1 MNFPFLTLITF
12 IPLLGA
18 VAVALMPGKRE
29 RELKLVAILFSV
41 PSLVL
46 ALVAWLLCAQRA
58 GEMQLLEEAIWIPT
72 LNAHYR
78 VGVDGISLPLVFL
91 TTLLTTLSLFY
102 SSYTI
107 KKRVKE
113 FFALFLLLETGM
125 IGVFVALDL
134 ILFYIFWEV
143 GLVPMFLLI
152 GIWGQ
157 PQDRPQYSAIKF
169 FLYTLVGSVAMLLAF
184 IAIYLTTGTWNILQI
199 PSLKPLAGN
208 PALAIAAFWAIFL
221 AFAIKVP
228 SWPFHTWLPDAHTAA
243 PTAGSV
249 VLAGVLLKLGG
260 YGMIRILLPFF
271 PDLFR
276 QFAPWIG
283 VLALISMIYGALVS
297 MAQWDLKRL
306 IAYSSVSHMGFFMLG
321 LVAAAASL
329 DVANPVLNNRAIA
342 LNGAVLQMFNHGII
356 TGGLFFL
363 VGVIYE
369 RTHTR
374 DLKAFGGL
382 SAKMPIYYGVMLM
395 TALASLGL
403 PGLAGFISE
412 FMVFRGAFALIPTYA
427 IIGIVAI
434 VLGAAYILWKIIQH
448 VFLGEFSEERWQKI
462 FNPAHWHFSLD
473 MARFEVVTMAPLLF
487 FMVLVGVYPAP
498 VLNVINAA
506 TTLLLAGL

>member
-12 IPLLGA
+12 IPLVGA
-18 VAVALMPGKRE
+18 IVVALIPGNRE
-29 RELKLVAILFSV
+29 REIKWFSV
-41 PSLVL
+41 LVSLVP
-46 ALVAWLLCAQRA
+46 LVLSIVLWVLYVQTS
-58 GEMQLLEEAIWIPT
+58 GGMQFMEEAMWIPT
-72 LNAHYR
+72 LNAYYR
-78 VGVDGISLPLVFL
+78 MGVDGISVPLVFL

-102 SSYTI
+102 SAYTI
-107 KKRVKE
+107 KVRVKE
-113 FFALFLLLETGM
+113 FFALFMLLEMGM
-125 IGVFVALDL
+125 LGVFVSLDL
-134 ILFYIFWEV
+134 VLFYVFWEV

-184 IAIYLTTGTWNILQI
+184 IAIFLTTGTWNISEI
-199 PSLKPLAGN
+199 PSLGPLAGS
-208 PALAIAAFWAIFL
+208 PALAVAAFWGIFL

-228 SWPFHTWLPDAHTAA
+228 MWPFHTWLPDAHTAA

-249 VLAGVLLKLGG
+249 ILAGVLLKLGG
-260 YGMIRILLPFF
+260 YGLIRILLPFF
-271 PDLFR
+271 PALFK
-276 QFAPWIG
+276 QFAPFIG
-283 VLALISMIYGALVS
+283 VIALISMIYGALVS

-306 IAYSSVSHMGFFMLG
+306 IAYSSVSHMGYFTLG

-329 DVANPVLNNRAIA
+329 SVSDPALSSRSIA
-342 LNGAVLQMFNHGII
+342 MSGAVLQMFNHGII

-382 SAKMPIYYGVMLM
+382 SAKLPVYYGVMLM
-395 TALASLGL
+395 TGLASLGL

-412 FMVFRGAFALIPTYA
+412 FLVFRGAFDVIPAYA
-427 IIGIVAI
+427 IIGIIAI
-434 VLGAAYILWKIIQH
+434 VLTAAYILWKIIQY
-448 VFLGEFSEERWQKI
+448 VFLGEFSEEKWSSI
-462 FNPAHWHFSLD
+462 FDPEHWHFSLD
-473 MARFEVVTMAPLLF
+473 MARFEVITMVPLLF

-498 VLNVINAA
+498 ILNMINAA
-506 TTLLLAGL
+506 STAILGAL

>member
-1 MNFPFLTLITF
+1 MSFPFLTLITF
-12 IPLLGA
+12 IPLVGA
-18 VAVALMPGKRE
+18 VIVALIPGNRE
-29 RELKLVAILFSV
+29 REIKWFSV
-41 PSLVL
+41 IVSLVP
-46 ALVAWLLCAQRA
+46 LVLSIVMWVFYVQTEGGMRFV
-58 GEMQLLEEAIWIPT
+58 EEAAWIPT
-72 LNAHYR
+72 LNAYYR
-78 VGVDGISLPLVFL
+78 MGVDGISMPLVFL

-107 KKRVKE
+107 KVRVKE
-113 FFALFLLLETGM
+113 FFALFLLLEMGM

-134 ILFYIFWEV
+134 VLFYVFWEI

-157 PQDRPQYSAIKF
+157 PKDRPQYSAIKF
-169 FLYTLVGSVAMLLAF
+169 FLFTLIGSVAMLLAF
-184 IAIYLTTGTWNILQI
+184 IAIFLDTGTWNILEI
-199 PSLKPLAGN
+199 SSLGPLMGN
-208 PALAIAAFWAIFL
+208 PALAVAAFWAIFL
-221 AFAIKVP
+221 AFAIKIP
-228 SWPFHTWLPDAHTAA
+228 MWPVHTWLPDAHTAA

-271 PDLFR
+271 PAQFKL
-276 QFAPWIG
+276 FAPYIG
-283 VLALISMIYGALVS
+283 VIALVSMIYGALVS

-306 IAYSSVSHMGFFMLG
+306 IAYSSVSHMGYFTLG

-329 DVANPVLNNRAIA
+329 DVSDSILTSRAIA

-382 SAKMPIYYGVMLM
+382 SAKLPVFYGVMLM
-395 TALASLGL
+395 TGLASLGL

-412 FMVFRGAFALIPTYA
+412 FLVFRGAFHIMPVYA
-427 IIGIVAI
+427 IIGIIAI
-434 VLGAAYILWKIIQH
+434 VLTAAYILWKIIQY
-448 VFLGEFSEERWQKI
+448 VFLGEFSEEKWGKI
-462 FNPAHWHFSLD
+462 FDTEHWHFSLD
-473 MARFEVVTMAPLLF
+473 MDRFEVVTMVPLLF
-487 FMVLVGVYPAP
+487 FMLLVGVYPAP

-506 TTLLLAGL
+506 STALLSSL

>member
-1 MNFPFLTLITF
+1 MSFPFLTLITF
-12 IPLLGA
+12 VPLLGA
-18 VAVALMPGKRE
+18 LAVALIPSQRE
-29 RELKLVAILFSV
+29 REIRWFSIWI
-41 PSLVL
+41 SLVPL
-46 ALVAWLLCAQRA
+46 LLSIIAWIMYAQTR
-58 GEMQLLEEAIWIPT
+58 GGIQFKEEAMWIPT
-72 LNAHYR
+72 LNAYYR
-78 VGVDGISLPLVFL
+78 LGADGISLPLVFL
-91 TTLLTTLSLFY
+91 TTLLTSLSLFY
-102 SSYTI
+102 SAHTI

-113 FFALFLLLETGM
+113 FFVLFLLLEMGM
-125 IGVFVALDL
+125 LGVFVSLDL
-134 ILFYIFWEV
+134 VLFYVFWEI

-184 IAIYLTTGTWNILQI
+184 IGIYLTTGTWNMLEIPKLQ
-199 PSLKPLAGN
+199 PLVGTG
-208 PALAIAAFWAIFL
+208 LAVAAFWAIFV

-249 VLAGVLLKLGG
+249 ILAGVLLKLGG

-271 PDLFR
+271 PDLFK
-276 QFAPWIG
+276 QYAPYIG
-283 VLALISMIYGALVS
+283 ALALISMIYGALVS
-297 MAQWDLKRL
+297 MAQTDLKRL

-321 LVAAAASL
+321 LTAAAASL
-329 DVANPVLNNRAIA
+329 DATDPMLSSRAIA
-342 LNGAVLQMFNHGII
+342 MSGAVLQMFNHGII

-382 SAKMPIYYGVMLM
+382 SAKLPVYYGVMLT

-412 FMVFRGAFALIPTYA
+412 FLIFRGAFYVIPTYA
-427 IIGIVAI
+427 IIGVLAI
-434 VLGAAYILWKIIQH
+434 VLGAAYILWKIIQSL
-448 VFLGEFSEERWQKI
+448 FLGEFSEDKWRKI
-462 FNPAHWHFSLD
+462 FDPAHWHFSLD
-473 MARFEVVTMAPLLF
+473 MSRFELVTMTPLLF
-487 FMVLVGVYPAP
+487 FMLLVGIYPAP
-498 VLNVINAA
+498 ILSLIN
-506 TTLLLAGL
+506 TTSTALLGGL

>member
-12 IPLLGA
+12 IPLLGS
-18 VAVALMPGKRE
+18 VVVALLPGGRE
-29 RELKLVAILFSV
+29 REMKTVAVLFSV
-41 PSLVL
+41 PSL
-46 ALVAWLLCAQRA
+46 ALSIIAWAAYTQTA
-58 GEMQLLEEAIWIPT
+58 GGMQMMEEAPWIPT
-72 LNAHYR
+72 LNAYYR
-78 VGVDGISLPLVFL
+78 MGVDGISLPLVFL
-91 TTLLTTLSLFY
+91 TSLLTTLSVFY
-102 SSYTI
+102 STYTI

-125 IGVFVALDL
+125 LGVFVSLDL
-134 ILFYIFWEV
+134 VLFYSFWEV

-184 IAIYLTTGTWNILQI
+184 IAIYMTTGTWNVLEIA
-199 PSLKPLAGN
+199 SLKPLAGN
-208 PALAIAAFWAIFL
+208 PGLAIAAFWAIFL

-276 QFAPWIG
+276 QFAPYIG
-283 VLALISMIYGALVS
+283 VLALISMVYGALVS

-321 LVAAAASL
+321 LAAAAATL
-329 DVANPVLNNRAIA
+329 DSSNPVLTSRAIA
-342 LNGAVLQMFNHGII
+342 LDGAVLQMFNHGII

-382 SAKMPIYYGVMLM
+382 SAKMPVFYGVMLM

-412 FMVFRGAFALIPTYA
+412 FLVFRGAFAIIPAYA
-427 IIGIVAI
+427 IIGVLAI
-434 VLGAAYILWKIIQH
+434 VLGAAYILWKIIQN
-448 VFLGEFSEERWQKI
+448 VFLGEFSEERWSKI
-462 FNPAHWHFSLD
+462 FDAAHWHFSLD
-473 MARFEVVTMAPLLF
+473 LAPFEVITMAPLLF
-487 FMVLVGVYPAP
+487 FMLLVGVYPAP
-498 VLNVINAA
+498 VLNVINATA
-506 TTLLLAGL
+506 TALLGGL

>member
-1 MNFPFLTLITF
+1 M
-12 IPLLGA
+12 
-18 VAVALMPGKRE
+18 M
-29 RELKLVAILFSV
+29 
-41 PSLVL
+41 
-46 ALVAWLLCAQRA
+46 
-58 GEMQLLEEAIWIPT
+58 
-72 LNAHYR
+72 
-78 VGVDGISLPLVFL
+78 
-91 TTLLTTLSLFY
+91 
-102 SSYTI
+102 
-107 KKRVKE
+107 
-113 FFALFLLLETGM
+113 
-125 IGVFVALDL
+125 GVFVALAL
-134 ILFYIFWEV
+134 VLFYVFWEV

-184 IAIYLTTGTWNILQI
+184 IAIYMTTGTWNILEI
-199 PSLKPLAGN
+199 PALGPLAGS
-208 PALAIAAFWAIFL
+208 PGLAVAAFWAIFI

-228 SWPFHTWLPDAHTAA
+228 SWPFHTWLPHAHTAP

-321 LVAAAASL
+321 LVAAAATL
-329 DVANPVLNNRAIA
+329 DASNPVLTSRAIA

-382 SAKMPIYYGVMLM
+382 SAKMPVYYGVMLM

-412 FMVFRGAFALIPTYA
+412 FLVFRGTFAIIPVNA
-427 IIGIVAI
+427 IIGVLAI
-434 VLGAAYILWKIIQH
+434 VLGAAYILWKIIQN
-448 VFLGEFSEERWQKI
+448 VFLGEFSEERWGKI
-462 FNPAHWHFSLD
+462 YDDHHWPFSLD
-473 MARFEVVTMAPLLF
+473 MARFELITLAPLLF
-487 FMVLVGVYPAP
+487 FMLLVGIYPAP
-498 VLNVINAA
+498 VLNAINATA
-506 TTLLLAGL
+506 TALLAGL

>member
-12 IPLLGA
+12 IPLVGA
-18 VAVALMPGKRE
+18 VIVVLIPGNRE
-29 RELKLVAILFSV
+29 REIKWISVLVSLI
-41 PSLVL
+41 PLVL
-46 ALVAWLLCAQRA
+46 SIVMWALYQT
-58 GEMQLLEEAIWIPT
+58 GGGMQFVEEAVWIPT
-72 LNAHYR
+72 LKAYYR
-78 VGVDGISLPLVFL
+78 MGVDGISLPMVFL
-91 TTLLTTLSLFY
+91 TTLLATLSLFY
-102 SSYTI
+102 SAYTI

-113 FFALFLLLETGM
+113 FFVLFLLLEMGM

-134 ILFYIFWEV
+134 VLFYVFWEI

-184 IAIYLTTGTWNILQI
+184 IAIFLTTDTWNILEI
-199 PSLKPLAGN
+199 PSLGPLAGS
-208 PALAIAAFWAIFL
+208 PALAVAAFWGIFL

-228 SWPFHTWLPDAHTAA
+228 MWPFHTWLPDAHTAA

-249 VLAGVLLKLGG
+249 ILAGVLLKLGG
-260 YGMIRILLPFF
+260 YGFIRILLPFF
-271 PDLFR
+271 PSLFK
-276 QFAPWIG
+276 QFAPYIG
-283 VLALISMIYGALVS
+283 VIALISMIYGALVS

-306 IAYSSVSHMGFFMLG
+306 IAYSSVSHMGYFTLG

-329 DVANPVLNNRAIA
+329 DASDPLLTSRVIA
-342 LNGAVLQMFNHGII
+342 MNGAVLQMFNHGVI

-382 SAKMPIYYGVMLM
+382 SAKLPVYYGVMLM
-395 TALASLGL
+395 TGLASLGL

-412 FMVFRGAFALIPTYA
+412 LLVFRGAFHIMPVYA
-427 IIGIVAI
+427 IIGVIAI
-434 VLGAAYILWKIIQH
+434 VLTAAYILWKIIQY
-448 VFLGEFSEERWQKI
+448 VFLGEFSEEKWSAI
-462 FNPAHWHFSLD
+462 FDAEHWHFSLD
-473 MARFEVVTMAPLLF
+473 MDRFEVITMAPLLF
-487 FMVLVGVYPAP
+487 LMLLVGIYPAP
-498 VLNVINAA
+498 ILNVINAA
-506 TTLLLAGL
+506 STALLSGL

>member
-1 MNFPFLTLITF
+1 M
-12 IPLLGA
+12 
-18 VAVALMPGKRE
+18 
-29 RELKLVAILFSV
+29 
-41 PSLVL
+41 
-46 ALVAWLLCAQRA
+46 
-58 GEMQLLEEAIWIPT
+58 WIPT
-72 LNAHYR
+72 LNAYYR
-78 VGVDGISLPLVFL
+78 LGADGISLPLVFL
-91 TTLLTTLSLFY
+91 TTLLTSLSLFY
-102 SSYTI
+102 SAHTI

-113 FFALFLLLETGM
+113 FFVLFLLLEMGM
-125 IGVFVALDL
+125 LGVFVSLDL
-134 ILFYIFWEV
+134 VLFYVFWEI

-184 IAIYLTTGTWNILQI
+184 IGIYLTTGTWNMLEIPKLQ
-199 PSLKPLAGN
+199 PLVGTG
-208 PALAIAAFWAIFL
+208 LAVAAFWAIFV

-249 VLAGVLLKLGG
+249 ILAGVLLKLGG

-271 PDLFR
+271 PDLFK
-276 QFAPWIG
+276 QYAPYIG
-283 VLALISMIYGALVS
+283 ALALISMIYGALVS
-297 MAQWDLKRL
+297 MAQTDLKRL

-321 LVAAAASL
+321 LTAAAASL
-329 DVANPVLNNRAIA
+329 DATDPMLSSRAIA
-342 LNGAVLQMFNHGII
+342 MSGAVLQMFNHGII

-382 SAKMPIYYGVMLM
+382 SAKLPVYYGVMLT

-412 FMVFRGAFALIPTYA
+412 FLIFRGAFYVIPTYA
-427 IIGIVAI
+427 IIGVLAI
-434 VLGAAYILWKIIQH
+434 VLGAAYILWKIIQSL
-448 VFLGEFSEERWQKI
+448 FLGEFSEDKWRKI
-462 FNPAHWHFSLD
+462 FDPAHWHFSLD
-473 MARFEVVTMAPLLF
+473 MSRFELVTMTPLLF
-487 FMVLVGVYPAP
+487 FMLLVGIYPAP
-498 VLNVINAA
+498 ILSLIN
-506 TTLLLAGL
+506 TTSTALLGGL

>member
-1 MNFPFLTLITF
+1 MFPFLTLITF
-12 IPLLGA
+12 IPLVGA
-18 VAVALMPGKRE
+18 IVVALIPGNRE
-29 RELKLVAILFSV
+29 REIKWFSTIL
-41 PSLVL
+41 SLVPL
-46 ALVAWLLCAQRA
+46 ALSIVAWAVYTQTA
-58 GEMQLLEEAIWIPT
+58 GGMQLMEEAAWIPT
-72 LNAHYR
+72 LNVFYR
-78 VGVDGISLPLVFL
+78 MGADGISLPLVFL

-102 SSYTI
+102 SSHTI

-113 FFALFLLLETGM
+113 FFLLFLLLEMGM
-125 IGVFVALDL
+125 TGVFVSLDL
-134 ILFYIFWEV
+134 VLFYVFWEV

-184 IAIYLTTGTWNILQI
+184 IAIYMTTGTWNILEI
-199 PSLKPLAGN
+199 PAKAPLMDR

-228 SWPFHTWLPDAHTAA
+228 MWPFHTWLPDAHTAA

-260 YGMIRILLPFF
+260 YGLIRILLPFF
-271 PDLFR
+271 PVLFQ
-276 QFAPWIG
+276 QFAPIIG
-283 VLALISMIYGALVS
+283 VIALISMIYGALVS

-306 IAYSSVSHMGFFMLG
+306 IAYSSVSHMGYFTLG
-321 LVAAAASL
+321 LAAAAATL
-329 DVANPVLNNRAIA
+329 DASDPALTSRAIA
-342 LNGAVLQMFNHGII
+342 MSGAVLQMFNHGII

-382 SAKMPIYYGVMLM
+382 SAKLPVYYGVMLM
-395 TALASLGL
+395 TGLASLGL

-412 FMVFRGAFALIPTYA
+412 FLVFRGTFGILPVYA
-427 IIGIVAI
+427 IIGIIAI
-434 VLGAAYILWKIIQH
+434 VLTAAYILWKIIQNL
-448 VFLGEFSEERWQKI
+448 FLGEFNEEKWRTI
-462 FNPAHWHFSLD
+462 FDPEHWHFSLD

-487 FMVLVGVYPAP
+487 FMLLIGIYPAP
-498 VLNVINAA
+498 ILNTINATCTA
-506 TTLLLAGL
+506 LLSKL